1 MTTWVLSW
9 VMWDLSLEH
18 LILLLRCPGLVA
30 QQPCGI
36 IVPWSGM
43 ELASPAL
50 QGEFLITGPP
60 GKSWNCPFYFQ
71 NPISFM
77 KHLLIQ
83 GIWGD
88 TIFSIFKQ
96 QNFQQSWA
104 NVQFSSAQFS
114 RSVVSDSLWPH
125 ESQDA
130 RANVQDIFIHLHLPT
145 LFWWYEFSSISDYRA
160 PLVWMSMF
168 IQSFFQTNTIQ
179 GDSFLCYALF
189 WKLYDYKD
197 ELDIQGI
204 QILKIASNG
213 AICPGRYTKAC
224 S

>member
-18 LILLLRCPGLVA
+18 LILLLRCPGLVS

-104 NVQFSSAQFS
+104 NVQFSSVQLSSVAQS
-114 RSVVSDSLWPH
+114 C
-125 ESQDA
+125 
-130 RANVQDIFIHLHLPT
+130 PT
-145 LFWWYEFSSISDYRA
+145 LCDPMNRRMPELMFKIYLFTCIYPHCFDGMNFHLYLIIEHHLCECLCSFSHSSKPIQFKEA
-160 PLVWMSMF
+160 PFCVMHFSGSYM
-168 IQSFFQTNTIQ
+168 IIKMN
-179 GDSFLCYALF
+179 
-189 WKLYDYKD
+189 
-197 ELDIQGI
+197 
-204 QILKIASNG
+204 
-213 AICPGRYTKAC
+213 
-224 S
+224 